1 MCIDMTRPR
10 SLVRLARHRW
20 LVRVLGVSALLAP
33 QWVVAEGPAAFQIGA
48 PQLRG
53 ERYAEL
59 ARDYSRNGP
68 LHNLARELNSAIS
81 LPEAITLRYVECEEA
96 NAYYD
101 PAQRLITLC
110 FELVEQLAEDFGAQL
125 ENDADLTDAVTGAMR
140 FIVLH
145 EVGHALVD
153 VLKLPI
159 TGREEDAVDQLSA
172 WLLIGDEDGDS
183 AVLSAAAA
191 FSMQGESHDLGESDF
206 ANEHSLDQ
214 QRYFSMVCWV
224 YGRDP
229 TRHAALVELA
239 GLPPTR
245 AEGCAVEYARLDAS
259 WRRLLEGRLKK

>member
-1 MCIDMTRPR
+1 MRGCP
-10 SLVRLARHRW
+10 SRLI
-20 LVRVLGVSALLAP
+20 VALLCVAP
-33 QWVVAEGPAAFQIGA
+33 RAEAAGFEVGA
-48 PQLRG
+48 PVLRG

-59 ARDYSRNGP
+59 AHDYDRDDP
-68 LHNLARELNSAIS
+68 LRGIAKALNATIA
-81 LPEAITLRYVECEEA
+81 LPQTVTLRYAECEEA

-101 PAQRLITLC
+101 TGAKTVTLC
-110 FELVEQLAEDFGAQL
+110 FELIEQLAEDFGAQL
-125 ENDADLTDAVTGAMR
+125 DDDAELAEAVTGAYR

-172 WLLIGDEDGDS
+172 WLLIGDERGDG

-191 FSMQGESHDLGESDF
+191 FSINGEAYGVGESDF

-214 QRYFSMVCWV
+214 QRYFNMVCWV

-229 TRHAALVELA
+229 EQHRDLIEIT
-239 GLPPTR
+239 GLPVAR
-245 AEGCAVEYARLDAS
+245 AERCRDEYVRLDAS
-259 WRRLLEGRLKK
+259 WRRLLGEHLRK